1 GNPEARLHFKH
12 GNKRRHPE
20 FASSFQG
27 KEPSMAPRN
36 KPDADIEDD
45 APQADGPTIEQQD
58 WDAIKGGEILPES
71 VPENGDMRYGIE
83 KDGDLPDEDDD
94 NAYQDSD
101 DALPDDE
108 EEAAITRDQNREGPF
123 DET

>member
-1 GNPEARLHFKH
+1 
-12 GNKRRHPE
+12 
-20 FASSFQG
+20 
-27 KEPSMAPRN
+27 MALRSKPRT
-36 KPDADIEDD
+36 DTEDS

-58 WDAIKGGEILPES
+58 WDAVKGGQILPDS

-83 KDGDLPDEDDD
+83 KDGDLPEEDDD

-108 EEAAITRDQNREGPF
+108 EEAAIKRHPTREGRF